1 MRAARGKSP
10 WLLDAVVVVVGLLTV
25 TLLVSSMRL
34 TSTTLDRNRAWD
46 QAIGS
51 LKVSMGLSYVWLE
64 AAIAGDE
71 RIDVRRQVYANID
84 AAQARCGELL
94 AGRHPVEGARA
105 RGAVRRLCERLG
117 SFRALAGRRLQ
128 TPGRAG
134 SGQDRSYEDA
144 FNSTLRLADEAQH
157 SIALEIAGKRTALN
171 RVNAGIVLLVLLVFA
186 GMAVVVTRRAKQLAA
201 HNERLRRLDRLK
213 DDFVAA
219 VSHELRTPLAST
231 IGFLQTL
238 ERPDLE
244 LGEERR
250 SELLTIAR
258 VQAQR
263 LAGLVED
270 LLFFAQAE
278 TGKLRLRRSEVDVAA
293 LSADCLRA
301 AEALAREKGISL
313 RLTAEPVPPLR
324 ADRARLA
331 QLLDNLVSNALK
343 FTPGGGRVEVRARAS
358 DGRALLEVSDT
369 GMGISPSDQAH
380 LFDRFFR
387 ASAAVDQ
394 AIPGTG
400 LGLAIVKAIVDAHSG
415 VVTVTSEEARGT
427 TVRVELPLSA

>member
-1 MRAARGKSP
+1 VRAARGKSP

-105 RGAVRRLCERLG
+105 RG
-117 SFRALAGRRLQ
+117 AGRRLQ